1 MNAVKQE
8 KEYPMISVRVKREQF
23 EYLRREC
30 QAKNLSLA
38 DYVRAVLFPFD
49 FPTIK

>member
-1 MNAVKQE
+1 MNAIETE
-8 KEYPMISVRVKREQF
+8 KKYPMISIRVKREQF

-30 QAKNLSLA
+30 QAKKLTLA

-49 FPTIK
+49 FPSTK